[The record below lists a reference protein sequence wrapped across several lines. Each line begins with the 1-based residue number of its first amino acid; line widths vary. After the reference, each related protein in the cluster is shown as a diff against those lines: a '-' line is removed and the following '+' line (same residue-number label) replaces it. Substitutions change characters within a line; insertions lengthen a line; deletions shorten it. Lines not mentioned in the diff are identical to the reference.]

1 MNNNKDHMIG
11 NLPENINKEI
21 PTPNSNAESI
31 SKLIKESGE
40 VVGYELSNGERISK
54 EQAISLAK
62 SGGLLDVAVATRKGE
77 YYLRSLPDDTE
88 GNNLSSLPTVGK

>member
-1 MNNNKDHMIG
+1 MNNNNDNIIG

-40 VVGYELSNGERISK
+40 VVGYELSSGERISK

-62 SGGLLDVAVATRKGE
+62 SGGILDIAVATRNGE
-77 YYLRSLPDDTE
+77 EYLRTLPDGKD
-88 GNNLSSLPTVGK
+88 GNNLSSLPTIGK